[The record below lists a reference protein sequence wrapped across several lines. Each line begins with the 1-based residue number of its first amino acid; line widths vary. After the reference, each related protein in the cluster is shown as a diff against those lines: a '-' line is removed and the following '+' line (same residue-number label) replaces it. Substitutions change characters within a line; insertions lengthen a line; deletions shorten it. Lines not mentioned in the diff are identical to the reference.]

1 MRIVI
6 QCASGKQRNAGRLM
20 KDDKSILFVAN
31 PGLAPSMDGVL
42 ARPDEPTGGN
52 NSWREVLE
60 AYNTTGK
67 NPCHLLPA
75 YRLYTNSVYGA
86 LVDRFGR
93 DNVFILSAGWG
104 LVSATYLLPDYDITF
119 SKAAEPHKR
128 RRKNDVFKDWC
139 MLPDD
144 GDDAL
149 FLGGK
154 DYLPLFQR
162 LTLHHTGTR
171 IVVYNSLTRPEVPVG
186 FKTVRYKTTT
196 RTNWHYECASALLSN
211 EFTV

>member
-1 MRIVI
+1 
-6 QCASGKQRNAGRLM
+6 
-20 KDDKSILFVAN
+20 D
-31 PGLAPSMDGVL
+31 LAPSMDGVL
-42 ARPDEPTGGN
+42 ARPDEPSGGN
-52 NSWREVLE
+52 NSWREVLA

-86 LVDRFGR
+86 LVGRFGR

-119 SKAAEPHKR
+119 SQAAEPHKR
-128 RRKNDVFKDWC
+128 RRKIDVFKDWC

-154 DYLPLFQR
+154 DYLPLFQN
-162 LTLHHTGTR
+162 LTLHHAGTR
-171 IVVYNSLTRPEVPVG
+171 IVVYNSLTQPELPVG
-186 FKTVRYKTTT
+186 FKAVRYKTTT
-196 RTNWHYECASALLSN
+196 RTNWHYECVRALLSN
-211 EFTV
+211 EFKV